1 MGGAVGS
8 SPTTPRKV
16 GIGRQKMVFNLKNY
30 KEMKTMYLTVR
41 VDFICP
47 EGMDLE
53 TAQGLAES
61 LAIQPNMVSVVNG
74 VTLED
79 VEVCGINEE

>member
-1 MGGAVGS
+1 
-8 SPTTPRKV
+8 
-16 GIGRQKMVFNLKNY
+16 
-30 KEMKTMYLTVR
+30 MYLTVR
-41 VDFICP
+41 VDFSCP

-74 VTLED
+74 VNLED
-79 VEVCGINEE
+79 VEVCGINEEEEQ

>member
-1 MGGAVGS
+1 
-8 SPTTPRKV
+8 
-16 GIGRQKMVFNLKNY
+16 
-30 KEMKTMYLTVR
+30 MKTMYLTVR
-41 VDFICP
+41 VDYSCP

-53 TAQGLAES
+53 MAQELAES

-74 VTLED
+74 VTLNG